1 MCEKLIDTM
10 KSLFQELQ
18 LTELEVKEGDFSL
31 HMKKEER
38 LHRSAFHDGNGSIWV
53 QDIPEAVRGCCSM
66 RIINCNEVKAP
77 LVGVFYAA
85 PSPDAKPFVNVGDVV
100 KKGDVLC
107 IVEAMKMMNEI
118 VSDFDGKIIDI
129 CAENGKIVEFGQTLF
144 KISED

>member
-38 LHRSAFHDGNGSIWV
+38 RIEVPFMTATGQS
-53 QDIPEAVRGCCSM
+53 GCRTFQKQSEDAQYAY
-66 RIINCNEVKAP
+66 INCNEVKAP